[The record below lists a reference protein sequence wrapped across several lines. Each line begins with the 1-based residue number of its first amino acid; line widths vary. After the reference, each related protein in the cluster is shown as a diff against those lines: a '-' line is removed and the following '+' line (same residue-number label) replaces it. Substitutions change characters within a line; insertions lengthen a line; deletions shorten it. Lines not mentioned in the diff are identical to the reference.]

1 MRLVTWNVNSLKARL
16 PRVEAWIGSHAPD
29 VLLLQETKCT
39 DDAFPAEAFAQ
50 LGYESAHHGDG
61 RWNGVAIVSRV
72 GLADVRTG
80 FRERSSQ
87 ISDEC
92 RILAANC
99 GGVRFYSVYVPNGR
113 VVDSE
118 FYAAKLEWLANLRH
132 ELDTTCLPTEA
143 VAVGG
148 DFNVAPEDRDV
159 WDITQFAGL
168 THVTRAERDA
178 LRAVMDFGLEDVV
191 RRLHPDDAGP
201 FSWWDYRGGAF
212 HKGEGMRIDLVLAS
226 APLAARVTAAFVDRE
241 ARRGQGS
248 ELQPSDHAPVVVDV
262 LPEEGRGQAVA
273 EGEG

>member
-72 GLADVRTG
+72 GLADVRIG
-80 FRERSSQ
+80 FRERSSP

-99 GGVRFYSVYVPNGR
+99 GGVRFCSVYVPNGR

-212 HKGEGMRIDLVLAS
+212 HKGKGMRIDLVLVS

-241 ARRGQGS
+241 ARKGQGS

-262 LPEEGRGQAVA
+262 MSEGRRGQAVA